1 MLLNCRNSR
10 LELGRTMR
18 CWVVSSSSSVFLS
31 SIERRFSYRS
41 RHSASTPRTTDG
53 ANPPACF
60 VSGVGGA
67 LHLALVSS

>member
-1 MLLNCRNSR
+1 
-10 LELGRTMR
+10 MR

-53 ANPPACF
+53 ASPPAACF

-67 LHLALVSS
+67 LHRALVSS